1 MAKKE
6 KPFTVKQGLAIQASN
21 MAFWKKLLK
30 KKRYEIL
37 EEIVAKKNKGIKARN
52 LDGYA
57 VYRGSDI
64 STAVQN
70 LLYTREQLG
79 LSGKCTPLVIEDY

>member
-37 EEIVAKKNKGIKARN
+37 EEIVAKKNKEIKAR
-52 LDGYA
+52 DGYA

-70 LLYTREQLG
+70 LVYTREQLG
-79 LSGKCTPLVIEDY
+79 LYGKCTPLFFED

>member
-1 MAKKE
+1 
-6 KPFTVKQGLAIQASN
+6 

-37 EEIVAKKNKGIKARN
+37 EEIVAKKNKEIKARN
-52 LDGYA
+52 GYA

-70 LLYTREQLG
+70 LIYTQDQLG
-79 LSGKCTPLVIEDY
+79 LSGKCTSLVIEDC

>member
-30 KKRYEIL
+30 KKRYAIL
-37 EEIVAKKNKGIKARN
+37 EEIVAKKNKEIKAR
-52 LDGYA
+52 DGYA

-70 LLYTREQLG
+70 LIYTRDQLG
-79 LSGKCTPLVIEDY
+79 LSGKCKPLVIEDY

>member
-6 KPFTVKQGLAIQASN
+6 FTVKQGLAVQSKN

-30 KKRYEIL
+30 KKHYATL
-37 EEIVAKKNKGIKARN
+37 EEVVATRNREIKAR
-52 LDGYA
+52 DGYE

-64 STAVQN
+64 SCAVQN
-70 LLYTREQLG
+70 LFYI
-79 LSGKCTPLVIEDY
+79 SGECDSLIPVED

>member
-30 KKRYEIL
+30 KKHYATL
-37 EEIVAKKNKGIKARN
+37 EEFVAKKNKESKAR
-52 LDGYA
+52 DGYA

-70 LLYTREQLG
+70 LICTQDQLG
-79 LSGKCTPLVIEDY
+79 LSGKCKSLVIEDC

>member
-37 EEIVAKKNKGIKARN
+37 EEIVAKKNKEIKAR
-52 LDGYA
+52 DGYA

>member
-6 KPFTVKQGLAIQASN
+6 KPFTVKQGQAIQAGN

-30 KKRYEIL
+30 KKSYAIL
-37 EEIVAKKNKGIKARN
+37 EEIVAKRNKEINAR
-52 LDGYA
+52 DGYD

-64 STAVQN
+64 SGAVQN
-70 LLYTREQLG
+70 LIYTQKQLG
-79 LSGKCTPLVIEDY
+79 LSGKCTSLVIEDC

>member
-6 KPFTVKQGLAIQASN
+6 KPFTVKQGLAIQARN

-30 KKRYEIL
+30 KKSYATL
-37 EEIVAKKNKGIKARN
+37 EEIVAKRNKARKAR
-52 LDGYA
+52 DGYD

-64 STAVQN
+64 SCAVEN
-70 LLYTREQLG
+70 LLYTRDQLG
-79 LSGKCTPLVIEDY
+79 LSSKCKPLIIED

>member
-30 KKRYEIL
+30 KKRYAIL
-37 EEIVAKKNKGIKARN
+37 EEIVAKKNKEIKAR
-52 LDGYA
+52 DGYA

-70 LLYTREQLG
+70 LIYSRDQLG
-79 LSGKCTPLVIEDY
+79 LSGKCTSLVIEDC